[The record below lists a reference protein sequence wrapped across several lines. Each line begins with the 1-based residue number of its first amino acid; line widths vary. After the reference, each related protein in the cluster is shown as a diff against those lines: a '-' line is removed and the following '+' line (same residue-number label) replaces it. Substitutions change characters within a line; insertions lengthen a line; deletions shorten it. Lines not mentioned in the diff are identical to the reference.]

1 MKKFIKI
8 TFSVL
13 LIVTLCLSLTA
24 CGKNTPKGIADAYM
38 TACYKEFSSTKVG
51 ELLNEDVVLA
61 QTEGMNTDF
70 ETQLQ
75 SLQVILSGQRDQMI
89 QSGTTVSWEFIE
101 ERELEGEELEKF
113 VAHYKEHY
121 KLDLTAVTEITVE
134 STKKEKDKEPQTSEF
149 KLYVMEVDEKLSI
162 DIYTA
167 QAIQ

>member
-1 MKKFIKI
+1 MKVCFRI

-13 LIVTLCLSLTA
+13 LIIAICLSLTA
-24 CGKNTPKGIADAYM
+24 CGENTPKGIADAYM
-38 TACYKEFSSTKVG
+38 TACYKEFSATKVG
-51 ELLNEDVVLA
+51 ELLNENVVLA

-89 QSGTTVSWEFIE
+89 QNGTAVSWKFIE

-113 VAHYKEHY
+113 VSHYKDSY

-134 STKKEKDKEPQTSEF
+134 STKTEKGKEDQSTQF
-149 KLYVMEVDEKLSI
+149 KLYVMEVDGVLSV

-167 QAIQ
+167 QMLQ